1 MIQLLI
7 QYYVEVLNMGGVGKH
22 HHHQFEKEHKTF
34 GIFFTKLKLSSTKNN
49 LSQYVGE
56 NMRAIDKAQV
66 VSIWRRLKHN
76 PKTKKYKLP
85 IKLKLFPFGDGLN
98 SILKKSFIYS
108 STFSLNY
115 LGECIF

>member
-1 MIQLLI
+1 MLKYSIWEELESIIITNL
-7 QYYVEVLNMGGVGKH
+7 K
-22 HHHQFEKEHKTF
+22 EKIRHLGF
-34 GIFFTKLKLSSTKNN
+34 FFTKLKLSSIENN

-56 NMRAIDKAQV
+56 NMRAICKAQD
-66 VSIWRRLKHN
+66 VSIWRQLKHD
-76 PKTKKYKLP
+76 PKTKKCKLP

-98 SILKKSFIYS
+98 STLKKSFIYS